1 MILQKPIKIATDH
14 GQLAT
19 NGMNSAK
26 KHQKLNQWAIYAAIG
41 FILIIVP
48 HLMPDNYWLRIY
60 TMTGLWIMLALGLNV
75 VAGFAGLLDL
85 AYVAFFGIGAY
96 AFALLSSS
104 HFDVHLPFLLVLP
117 LTAVFTMAVGFAL
130 GSTSLRLKGDY
141 LAIVTLAFS
150 QIFKLLLLNLDTP
163 IDITGGV
170 NGIYSFDPITIF
182 GFKIISP
189 VAYAYLIWF
198 AALIVTIGAF
208 RMKASRIG
216 RGWEAL
222 REDELAAEA
231 MGVNTTWM
239 KLLAFAGGAFVAGGT
254 GALFASFQDSV
265 FPNNFDFPQLVIVYC
280 MVILGGLGNVTGVIL
295 GAVIL
300 STLPEFLREYGAY
313 RMMSYGL
320 ILVVIMALRPQGIM
334 GDIGFLTKKKK
345 RPDKDESG
353 KLRASTDLYYQEKE
367 KSTAESETKDY
378 FHKSD
383 RVMLKLNR
391 ITQDFGGIK
400 AVNDLSLELH
410 EKEILSIIGP
420 NGAGKTTLFNL
431 ISGIYPPSAGEIY
444 FEGAQITGFKPHRV
458 VKAGIARTF
467 QNLRLFNKMSV
478 LDNARVGRFC
488 RTGAGPLSV
497 LLHLPR
503 HNQEERE
510 TEHKTRE
517 ILGLFGGRLTGYRF
531 DQQAMFL
538 SYANRRRLEI
548 ARALATDAKLLLLD
562 EPSAGMNP
570 QETIEITAF
579 IKTLR
584 DLHGYT
590 ILVIEHKLNVVRTIS
605 DRVIALD
612 YGVKIAEGSYDEVAC
627 NEQVIEAYLGRKRQ
641 QTCS

>member
-1 MILQKPIKIATDH
+1 MISETKTATLD
-14 GQLAT
+14 
-19 NGMNSAK
+19 SAK
-26 KHQKLNQWAIYAAIG
+26 SLSWREPHRLALYGVIAAV
-41 FILIIVP
+41 LIAGP
-48 HLMPDNYWLRIY
+48 HIMPDSYWLRIY
-60 TMTGLWIMLALGLNV
+60 SMTGLWIMLALGLNV

-104 HFDVHLPFLLVLP
+104 QFDIHLPFLLVLP
-117 LTAVFTMAVGFAL
+117 LAAIFTMVIGFAL

-150 QIFKLLLLNLDTP
+150 QIFKLMLLNLDTP
-163 IDITGGV
+163 INITGGV
-170 NGIYSFDPITIF
+170 NGIYSFDPINIF

-198 AALIVTIGAF
+198 AALMVAIGAF
-208 RMKASRIG
+208 RIKASRIG

-239 KLLAFAGGAFVAGGT
+239 KLMAFAGGALVAGGT

-300 STLPEFLREYGAY
+300 SVLPEFLREYGAY

-320 ILVVIMALRPQGIM
+320 ILIVLMALRPQGIM
-334 GDIGFLTKKKK
+334 GDIGFLIKKKK

-353 KLRASTDLYYQEKE
+353 KLRASTDLYYGEKGR
-367 KSTAESETKDY
+367 TAGEPETRDY
-378 FHKSD
+378 FHKRD
-383 RVMLKLNR
+383 RVMLQLKN
-391 ITQDFGGIK
+391 ITQVFGGIK
-400 AVNDLSLELH
+400 ALNNLNLDLH

-431 ISGIYPPSAGEIY
+431 ISGIYPPTAGQVY
-444 FEGAQITGFKPHRV
+444 FEGSPITGLKPHKV

-467 QNLRLFNKMSV
+467 QNLRLFDKMSV
-478 LDNARVGRFC
+478 MENAEVGRFC
-488 RTGAGPLSV
+488 RTAAGPLAI
-497 LLHLPR
+497 LLRLPR
-503 HNQEERE
+503 HNQEERD
-510 TEHKTRE
+510 TAQKCRE
-517 ILGLFGGRLTGYRF
+517 ILGLFGSRLTGYRF

-579 IKTLR
+579 IKSLR
-584 DLHGYT
+584 DVHGYT
-590 ILVIEHKLNVVRTIS
+590 ILVIEHKLNVVKTIS

-612 YGVKIAEGSYDEVAC
+612 YGVKIAEGTYDEVAC
-627 NEQVIEAYLGRKRQ
+627 NEQVIEAYLGRKRR
-641 QTCS
+641 

>member
-1 MILQKPIKIATDH
+1 M
-14 GQLAT
+14 
-19 NGMNSAK
+19 S
-26 KHQKLNQWAIYAAIG
+26 HQSNTAAING
-41 FILIIVP
+41 SNSTSWRRLIHLLPYGIIAAVLIVAP
-48 HLMPDNYWLRIY
+48 HAMPNSYWLRIY

-85 AYVAFFGIGAY
+85 AYVAFFGIGGY
-96 AFALLSSS
+96 IFALLSSS
-104 HFDVHLPFLLVLP
+104 QFDIHLPFLLVLP
-117 LTAVFTMAVGFAL
+117 LAAFITMGVGFAL

-141 LAIVTLAFS
+141 LAIVTLAFA
-150 QIFKLLLLNLDTP
+150 QIFKLLLVNLDTP
-163 IDITGGV
+163 VNITGGV
-170 NGIYSFDPITIF
+170 NGIYSFDPITIL
-182 GFKIISP
+182 GFRIISP

-198 AALIVTIGAF
+198 AALIVTIGSF
-208 RMKASRIG
+208 RIKASRIG

-239 KLLAFAGGAFVAGGT
+239 KLMAFAGGALVAGGT

-300 STLPEFLREYGAY
+300 SILPEFLREYGAY

-320 ILVVIMALRPQGIM
+320 ILIVLMALRPQGIM
-334 GDIGFLTKKKK
+334 GDIAFLTKKKR
-345 RPDKDESG
+345 RPDKDETG
-353 KLRASTDLYYQEKE
+353 KLRTSTDLYYQAGKLQDELAQDAAK
-367 KSTAESETKDY
+367 
-378 FHKSD
+378 HCKSD
-383 RVMLKLNR
+383 RVILKLEN
-391 ITQDFGGIK
+391 ITQDFGGLK
-400 AVNDLSLELH
+400 AVSDLSFVMH
-410 EKEILSIIGP
+410 KHEILSIIGP

-431 ISGIYPPSAGEIY
+431 ISGIYPPTAGSIE
-444 FEGAQITGFKPHRV
+444 FEGAPISGLRPHKV

-467 QNLRLFNKMSV
+467 QNLRLFNQMSV

-488 RTGAGPLSV
+488 RTTAGPLSV
-497 LLHLPR
+497 LLRLPR
-503 HNQEERE
+503 HNLEEQQTDQRA
-510 TEHKTRE
+510 RE
-517 ILGLFGGRLTGYRF
+517 ILGLFGARLTGYRF

-548 ARALATDAKLLLLD
+548 ARALTTDAKLLLLD

-579 IKTLR
+579 IKKLR
-584 DLHGYT
+584 DEFGYT

-612 YGVKIAEGSYDEVAC
+612 YGVKIAEGSYEEVAC
-627 NEQVIEAYLGRKRQ
+627 NEQVVEAYLGRKRQ
-641 QTCS
+641 QVC